1 MGDQDILDEFVA
13 ENAEDGLSKRE
24 REEIRRRSRKLK
36 DASVNLAYARMAVR
50 FVKQKV
56 ALVANWDE
64 SVPSGAENIYRV
76 GSTPRDQR
84 PIETGLKQVRKPRGT
99 RQISVSM
106 ETFGRT
112 KSGSA
117 STLKPAAWKTC
128 RHSNTKRSG

>member
-1 MGDQDILDEFVA
+1 M
-13 ENAEDGLSKRE
+13 SKRE

-50 FVKQKV
+50 FVEQKV

-64 SVPSGAENIYRV
+64 SVPSSAENIYRV
-76 GSTPRDQR
+76 GIDTARSEADRNR
-84 PIETGLKQVRKPRGT
+84 VEASAKPRGT

-117 STLKPAAWKTC
+117 STLKPAACKTC
-128 RHSNTKRSG
+128 KTFKY